1 MPLIKI
7 SLMPTS
13 SQRGAT
19 VPVSP
24 FRKFAVLAERAKAQG
39 KTVYHLNIGQPDI
52 ETPAAALQAL
62 RDHRLNVIEYSPAEG
77 LASYRRKLVEYYKR
91 FEVALLPD
99 EIIVTTG
106 ASEGLYF
113 IMLACFEPGEEVIIP
128 EPFYANYNG
137 FAHMAGVR
145 VKPITSDISTG
156 FALPSPA
163 QFEQT
168 ITPNT
173 RAILLCN
180 PNNPTGC
187 LYPQESL
194 EALAKL
200 AKKYDLFL
208 IVDEVYREFC
218 FDNQKFTSV
227 LNMPDIEAHAIV
239 IDSVSK
245 RYSACGARVGAV
257 ATRNQSVLD
266 AISRYA
272 KLRLGAPTLEQMLA
286 EVMLECDTDY
296 LIDVKAEYDR
306 RRRVAYERLRKMPGV
321 TCYLPGGAF
330 YSFAKF
336 PIDDSE
342 RFCQWLLE
350 EFDHRGATVMLAPG
364 AAFYATPG
372 LGTDEV
378 RLAYVL
384 NAEKLNA
391 AMDCLEVALQQYPG
405 RTIRE
410 GIGLNAEPLAK
421 H

>member
-1 MPLIKI
+1 
-7 SLMPTS
+7 MPTS
-13 SQRGAT
+13 SNRGAT

-52 ETPAAALQAL
+52 ETPAAALAAL
-62 RDHRLNVIEYSPAEG
+62 RANQLRIIEYSPAEG
-77 LASYRRKLVEYYKR
+77 LASYRQKLAEYYAR
-91 FEVALLPD
+91 FDVALSPD

-113 IMLACFEPGEEVIIP
+113 TMLACFEPGEEVIIP

-156 FALPSPA
+156 FALPSIE
-163 QFEQT
+163 QFEQA

-173 RAILLCN
+173 RAILICN

-187 LYPQESL
+187 FYPRESL
-194 EALAKL
+194 AALAKL
-200 AKKYDLFL
+200 AKQYDLFL
-208 IVDEVYREFC
+208 IADEVYREFC
-218 FDNQKFTSV
+218 FDDQAFTSI
-227 LNMPDIEAHAIV
+227 LNMPAIEENAIV
-239 IDSVSK
+239 IDSLSK
-245 RYSACGARVGAV
+245 RYSACGARVGAI

-266 AISRYA
+266 AVSRYA

-286 EVMLECDTDY
+286 EVMLDRDTDY
-296 LIDVKAEYDR
+296 LSDVKAEYDR
-306 RRRVAYERLRKMPGV
+306 RRRVAYERLRKMEGV

-336 PIDDSE
+336 PIDDAE

-350 EFDHRGATVMLAPG
+350 DFEHNGATLMLAPG

-372 LGTDEV
+372 LGNDEV

-384 NAEKLNA
+384 NADKLNA
-391 AMDCLEVALQQYPG
+391 AMDCLEVALQTYPG
-405 RTIRE
+405 RTIRKDAALPE
-410 GIGLNAEPLAK
+410 GILAK
-421 H
+421 N

>member
-1 MPLIKI
+1 
-7 SLMPTS
+7 MPTS
-13 SQRGAT
+13 SHRGAT

-52 ETPAAALQAL
+52 ETPGAALQAF
-62 RDHRLNVIEYSPAEG
+62 RDSRLKIIEYPPAEG
-77 LASYRRKLVEYYKR
+77 LVSYRQKLVEYYRR
-91 FEVALLPD
+91 FAVALTPD

-113 IMLACFEPGEEVIIP
+113 TMLACFEPGEEVIIP

-137 FAHMAGVR
+137 FAHMAGAR

-156 FALPSPA
+156 FALPSIEE
-163 QFEQT
+163 FEQA
-168 ITPNT
+168 ITPST
-173 RAILLCN
+173 KAILICN

-187 LYPQESL
+187 FYPKSSL
-194 EALAKL
+194 EALANL

-208 IVDEVYREFC
+208 IADEVYREFC
-218 FDNQKFTSV
+218 FDGQEFTSI
-227 LNMPDIEAHAIV
+227 LSMPELEEHAIV
-239 IDSVSK
+239 VDSISK

-257 ATRNQSVLD
+257 ATRNASVL
-266 AISRYA
+266 AAVSRYA

-286 EVMLECDTDY
+286 EAMLEHDTDY
-296 LIDVKAEYDR
+296 LSDVKAEYDQ
-306 RRRVAYERLRKMPGV
+306 RRRVVYERLRQMPGV

-336 PIDDSE
+336 PIDDAE
-342 RFCQWLLE
+342 RFCHWLLAD
-350 EFDHRGATVMLAPG
+350 FDHNGATLMLAPG

-372 LGTDEV
+372 LGADEV

-391 AMDCLEVALQQYPG
+391 AMDCLKLALQIYPG
-405 RTIRE
+405 RTPEKPEAAKR
-410 GIGLNAEPLAK
+410 EPLAK
-421 H
+421 D

>member
-1 MPLIKI
+1 
-7 SLMPTS
+7 MPTS
-13 SQRGAT
+13 SHRGAT
-19 VPVSP
+19 VPISP

-52 ETPAAALQAL
+52 ETPATALQAL
-62 RDHRLNVIEYSPAEG
+62 RENQLKIIEYPPAEG
-77 LASYRRKLVEYYKR
+77 LASYRRKLAEYYRR
-91 FEVALLPD
+91 FEVELSPD
-99 EIIVTTG
+99 QIIVTTG

-113 IMLACFEPGEEVIIP
+113 TMLACFEPGEEVIIP

-137 FAHMAGVR
+137 FAHMAGVK

-156 FALPSPA
+156 FSLPSIE

-168 ITPNT
+168 ITPKT
-173 RAILLCN
+173 RAILICN

-187 LYPQESL
+187 FYSKSSL

-200 AKKYDLFL
+200 AEKHDLFL
-208 IVDEVYREFC
+208 IADEVYREFC
-218 FDNQKFTSV
+218 FDDREFTSI
-227 LNMPDIEAHAIV
+227 LTMPGIAENAIV
-239 IDSVSK
+239 VDSVSK

-257 ATRNQSVLD
+257 ASRNQSALD

-286 EVMLECDTDY
+286 EAMLERDADY
-296 LIDVKAEYDR
+296 LSDVKAEYDR
-306 RRRVAYERLRKMPGV
+306 RRRVAYERLRQMPGV

-336 PIDDSE
+336 PIDDAE

-350 EFDHRGATVMLAPG
+350 DFDHNGATLMLAPG

-372 LGTDEV
+372 LGKDEV

-391 AMDCLEVALQQYPG
+391 AMDCLKLALQIYPG
-405 RTIRE
+405 RTIERPE
-410 GIGLNAEPLAK
+410 ATAGEPLAK
-421 H
+421 D